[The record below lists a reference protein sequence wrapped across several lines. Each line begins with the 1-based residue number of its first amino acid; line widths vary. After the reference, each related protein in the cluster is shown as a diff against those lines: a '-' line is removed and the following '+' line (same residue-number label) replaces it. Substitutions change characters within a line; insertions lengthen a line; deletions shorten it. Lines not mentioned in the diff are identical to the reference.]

1 MLPLP
6 IKSHHHL
13 QAQGIP
19 RNLHLPL
26 FLWRSNS
33 HPDPYNPHRS
43 GCVMKQKAGHI
54 PDLFSVDERSHNLHS
69 TSPGFCRP
77 HTFTLWDFNGTK
89 KIPNKKAFQPR
100 DFVQFSGSMLIGLN
114 EDFNYGTNQITK
126 KNPTKCPKFWQ
137 DGALKIL
144 QPFQSHFAQLDVR
157 MPKGRRIDSSIADP
171 RKNLVQGS
179 KFWILSMCLEV
190 ETKTLQF
197 RKQPCW

>member
-69 TSPGFCRP
+69 TSPGFCRQNVHP
-77 HTFTLWDFNGTK
+77 LGFQLC
-89 KIPNKKAFQPR
+89 NKKDPNYLTPFNHG
-100 DFVQFSGSMLIGLN
+100 DFVQFSGSMLIGLLRFSTMN
-114 EDFNYGTNQITK
+114 GNQITK
-126 KNPTKCPKFWQ
+126 KNPTKCRSLAGRCIEDFAAFPVPLCPARRADAQGKK
-137 DGALKIL
+137 DRLLNRRPPEELTARIKIL
-144 QPFQSHFAQLDVR
+144 
-157 MPKGRRIDSSIADP
+157 DP
-171 RKNLVQGS
+171 QHVS
-179 KFWILSMCLEV
+179 
-190 ETKTLQF
+190 
-197 RKQPCW
+197 